1 LPLYEGNAIMSV
13 EVLKMS
19 QSAYISL
26 VQGSKI
32 DAITL
37 DDVKE
42 QLRQYQEQTELTG
55 RQLGWDYGAA
65 AFPYG
70 IEQKPEAQDQWF
82 YLKGNNPLHRYIVIG
97 TGTRESEG
105 TSVPYIQV
113 VLPDGST
120 HGDKAKANELCKWIG
135 KRLQAEVKMF
145 NGRTFY
151 FNPRK

>member
-1 LPLYEGNAIMSV
+1 MG
-13 EVLKMS
+13 

-26 VQGSKI
+26 VQGSAI
-32 DAITL
+32 GEITL
-37 DDVKE
+37 DGVKE
-42 QLRQYQEQTELTG
+42 QLLQYKEQTELTG
-55 RQLGWDYGAA
+55 RQLGWDYASA

-82 YLKGNNPLHRYIVIG
+82 YLKGTNPSYRHIVFG
-97 TGTRESEG
+97 TGVRESNG
-105 TSVPYIQV
+105 AAIPYIQV

-135 KRLQAEVKMF
+135 KRLLAEVKMF
-145 NGRTFY
+145 NGRIYY

>member
-1 LPLYEGNAIMSV
+1 MG
-13 EVLKMS
+13 

-26 VQGSKI
+26 VQGSSI
-32 DAITL
+32 DQITL
-37 DDVKE
+37 EGVKE
-42 QLRQYQEQTELTG
+42 QLQQYREQTELTG
-55 RQLGWDYGAA
+55 RQLGWDYADA

-82 YLKGNNPLHRYIVIG
+82 YLKGKNPLYRHIVIG
-97 TGTRESEG
+97 TGTRESSDG
-105 TSVPYIQV
+105 AIIPYIQV

-135 KRLQAEVKMF
+135 KRLQAELKMF
-145 NGRTFY
+145 NGRTLY

>member
-1 LPLYEGNAIMSV
+1 
-13 EVLKMS
+13 MS

-26 VQGSKI
+26 VQGSQVQ
-32 DAITL
+32 DITL
-37 DDVKE
+37 DGVKD
-42 QLRQYQEQTELTG
+42 QLRQYREQTELTG
-55 RQLGWDYGAA
+55 RQLGWDYADA
-65 AFPYG
+65 AFPYA
-70 IEQKPEAQDQWF
+70 IEQKPEAEGQWF
-82 YLKGNNPLHRYIVIG
+82 YLKGNNPLYRHIVIG
-97 TGTRESEG
+97 TGSRADGETV
-105 TSVPYIQV
+105 VPYIQV

>member
-1 LPLYEGNAIMSV
+1 
-13 EVLKMS
+13 MS

-32 DAITL
+32 DAVTL

-42 QLRQYQEQTELTG
+42 QLHQYQEQTALTG
-55 RQLGWDYGAA
+55 RQLGWDYADA
-65 AFPYG
+65 AFPYS
-70 IEQKPEAQDQWF
+70 IEQKPEAQEQWF
-82 YLKGNNPLHRYIVIG
+82 YLKGKNPLHRYIVIG
-97 TGTRESEG
+97 TGTREADG
-105 TSVPYIQV
+105 AAVPYIQI

-135 KRLQAEVKMF
+135 KRLQAEVKLF

>member
-1 LPLYEGNAIMSV
+1 MSV

-32 DAITL
+32 DSINL
-37 DDVKE
+37 DGVKE
-42 QLRQYQEQTELTG
+42 QLQQYQEQTELTG
-55 RQLGWDYGAA
+55 RQLGWDYADA
-65 AFPYG
+65 AFPYA
-70 IEQKPEAQDQWF
+70 IEQKPDAQDQWF
-82 YLKGNNPLHRYIVIG
+82 YLKGKSPRYRYIVIG
-97 TGTRESEG
+97 TGTRETDGASI
-105 TSVPYIQV
+105 PYIQV

-135 KRLQAEVKMF
+135 KRLQAEVKLF